1 LSTPEI
7 NMKVLPPVTQKVA
20 AALQVLDY
28 LREQQEPSF
37 TISGQENPE
46 IMSLPAKVLDPQ
58 EKALKSACLTYLV
71 HYFHGEMD

>member
-1 LSTPEI
+1 
-7 NMKVLPPVTQKVA
+7 MTQKVA

-46 IMSLPAKVLDPQ
+46 IMSVPAKVLDPQ

>member
-1 LSTPEI
+1 MSTPEI